1 MERDID
7 GGVSFWA
14 RLEKLG
20 IAVLHSGA
28 GSDSSGPVVSRSLS
42 LFQSWNGNFPFLSFP
57 LSYYTGGMHGRSYSW
72 LTFGKGPVNTIL
84 VETRSSWTYRKLITR
99 RKELRH
105 KSDESI
111 RWRFCTVLLW
121 DVSFESGPLED
132 YIKYVGSTRMLF
144 PNFIKVLGF

>member
-57 LSYYTGGMHGRSYSW
+57 LSYYTGGMHGRSYS
-72 LTFGKGPVNTIL
+72 
-84 VETRSSWTYRKLITR
+84 
-99 RKELRH
+99 
-105 KSDESI
+105 
-111 RWRFCTVLLW
+111 
-121 DVSFESGPLED
+121 
-132 YIKYVGSTRMLF
+132 
-144 PNFIKVLGF
+144 